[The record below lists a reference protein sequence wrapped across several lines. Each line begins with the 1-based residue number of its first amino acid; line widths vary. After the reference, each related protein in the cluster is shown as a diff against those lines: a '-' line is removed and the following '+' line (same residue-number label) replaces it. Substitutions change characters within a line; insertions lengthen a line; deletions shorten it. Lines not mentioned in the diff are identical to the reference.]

1 MTLQSRQAGGHGHA
15 GHGHA
20 TTPFRPFNPPNGDP
34 LEKAFRCNGN
44 AQCLSYA
51 ASVPMCPSFK
61 ATGDVRHSPK
71 GRADALRAWHED
83 RRTAEATIDE
93 ADLLGTLDTCLG
105 CKACSTTCPAQVDI
119 PAMRAAFYADVYTRK
134 ARPLADRA
142 MLLAERLS
150 PLMLRASPVIRP
162 FWPLARRA
170 AEAVKGVTDLPADLA
185 QPLPRSA
192 RVSLSDL
199 KQRALPERAV
209 LVWRDWFSALYDGA
223 TQRDVYQGLTALG
236 YVPLFV
242 EMLPAGKVAGD
253 LGDRA
258 GFAKM
263 AGRMV
268 AALSDGAASGAPM
281 IGLDPAFVMALRQ
294 DYRKAGLDVP
304 EVLLP
309 HEFLAAEVRGGA
321 TGCPACLPG
330 THAAAEDQIQGHQM
344 PRRKRWFD
352 ARTVSQMPCTLF
364 GQGVSTEAY

>member
-1 MTLQSRQAGGHGHA
+1 MGI
-15 GHGHA
+15 A
-20 TTPFRPFNPPNGDP
+20 TTPFRPFNAPNDDP

-61 ATGDVRHSPK
+61 ATWDVRHSPK
-71 GRADALRAWHED
+71 GWADAQRAWHED

-105 CKACSTTCPAQVDI
+105 SKACSTTCPVQVDI
-119 PAMRAAFYADVYTRK
+119 PAMRAAFYADLYTRK

-192 RVSLSDL
+192 RVSLSEL

-209 LVWRDWFSALYDGA
+209 LVWMDWFSALYDGA

-242 EMLPAGKVAGD
+242 EMLPAGKVAGA

-263 AGRMV
+263 AGRLV
-268 AALSDGAASGAPM
+268 AALSDGGASGAPM
-281 IGLDPAFVMALRQ
+281 IGLDPAFVMALRLDIARRGSTCRRCSCRRNFLRRRSGPAPPDVRLVCREPTQ
-294 DYRKAGLDVP
+294 LLKTRSKAIKCRGERDGSTPAPSRK
-304 EVLLP
+304 
-309 HEFLAAEVRGGA
+309 
-321 TGCPACLPG
+321 CPARSSDKECLQRLIDRTPG
-330 THAAAEDQIQGHQM
+330 ESS
-344 PRRKRWFD
+344 PRLRSSR
-352 ARTVSQMPCTLF
+352 
-364 GQGVSTEAY
+364 